1 MKKII
6 KILIVFLTI
15 VLIALIGTFAFLYFR
30 TDKMKSNKQV
40 YLKYLAESGDFI
52 YNQIKDEDLD
62 TYKNKLK
69 NTPYQNNGKI
79 AISYDTEDSN
89 KSKKMQLMENS
100 NISITGKVDK
110 ANKINSQNI
119 KINFPQNQTTDID
132 LIAQD
137 DLYGFR
143 INNILKSYIS
153 VENNNLQEWAKVLGL
168 NEEQLK
174 LIPNKLD
181 GNFIDSIVT
190 DKEMNEI
197 IDKYKKQLFNSLN
210 NDMFSAT
217 TQDKTTVYSLKIT
230 ESQLKEIVANMLQE
244 MQEDEE
250 IWKIVKN
257 ILTRFSNYSEE
268 ELEEVIKTAKEN
280 LKKSVED
287 EINPNNNNS
296 NDDVFGNFTTN
307 SSASEDS
314 LVADEI
320 YQYNL
325 YITDKKLEKIES
337 ITETKT
343 QTISKTEKG
352 ILIESNKKGTLNG
365 ENNTTVSIEK
375 TKEEEKLIYNIKI
388 KGNSQEI
395 MSFTIG
401 YNGLRSL
408 QQVQEVATLDYNLD
422 LESEKGILKKA
433 EENRK
438 KNISSNEESEI
449 MLSISEILTQKITNK
464 YTTNNTNADTSI
476 TLNDL
481 KQKFKDKN
489 FDFFENTDGT
499 FKIISKDT
507 NNEYTVDSSGRV
519 ETKEAEIQKSIE
531 TTTPKRKIQYYNK
544 NTFDENLSINKIENS
559 EIWKVNGKG
568 TEQIGSVFESIFKK
582 TEEINKEQNKQIG
595 LSENETL
602 YDVYML
608 GAIPYFSMVAID
620 NIEYE
625 QITVRNVATAYIGT
639 FTGLMNARNVL
650 SFNNA
655 LRSVNSLN
663 NEGFGQEMNR
673 ENSR

>member
-6 KILIVFLTI
+6 KILICFLII
-15 VLIALIGTFAFLYFR
+15 VLIALIGIFAYLYFR

-79 AISYDTEDSN
+79 AIRYETEDSN
-89 KSKKMQLMENS
+89 KSKKMQLVENS
-100 NISITGKVDK
+100 NILINGKVDK
-110 ANKINSQNI
+110 ANRINSQNI
-119 KINFPQNQTTDID
+119 KINFPENQTTDID

-153 VENNNLQEWAKVLGL
+153 IENNNLQEWAKALGL

-181 GNFIDSIVT
+181 GNLVDSFVT
-190 DKEMNEI
+190 DEEMDEI
-197 IDKYKKQLFNSLN
+197 IDKYKKQLFNSLKD
-210 NDMFSAT
+210 DMFSST
-217 TQDKTTVYSLKIT
+217 NQDKTTVYSLKIT

-250 IWKIVKN
+250 IWKIIKN

-268 ELEEVIKTAKEN
+268 ELDEAIKTAKED
-280 LKKSVED
+280 LKQSVEED
-287 EINPNNNNS
+287 IKQDNNK
-296 NDDVFGNFTTN
+296 DDIFGNLTTN
-307 SSASEDS
+307 SSTSEDAS
-314 LVADEI
+314 VSAEI
-320 YQYNL
+320 YQFNL
-325 YITDKKLEKIES
+325 YVTDGKLEKTET
-337 ITETKT
+337 ITETQI
-343 QTISKTEKG
+343 QTISKTENG
-352 ILIESNKKGTLNG
+352 ILIESKEKGAFNG

-395 MSFTIG
+395 MSITIG
-401 YNGLRSL
+401 YNGLKTL
-408 QQVQEVATLDYNLD
+408 QEVQEVAILTCEESIVDLFSKKDDY
-422 LESEKGILKKA
+422 
-433 EENRK
+433 
-438 KNISSNEESEI
+438 SSNI
-449 MLSISEILTQKITNK
+449 KAT
-464 YTTNNTNADTSI
+464 YT
-476 TLNDL
+476 
-481 KQKFKDKN
+481 
-489 FDFFENTDGT
+489 
-499 FKIISKDT
+499 
-507 NNEYTVDSSGRV
+507 
-519 ETKEAEIQKSIE
+519 
-531 TTTPKRKIQYYNK
+531 NK

-559 EIWKVNGKG
+559 EIWKVNGKE
-568 TEQIGSVFESIFKK
+568 TEQIGSVFESISKK
-582 TEEINKEQNKQIG
+582 MEEINKEQNKQIG

-608 GAIPYFSMVAID
+608 GAIPYFSVVGIN

-625 QITVRNVATAYIGT
+625 QITVKNAFTAYIGT

-650 SFNNA
+650 SSYNE
-655 LRSVNSLN
+655 LRPLN
-663 NEGFGQEMNR
+663 TLNKEGFGQEMNSVQ
-673 ENSR
+673 NSR

>member
-6 KILIVFLTI
+6 KILICFLII
-15 VLIALIGTFAFLYFR
+15 VLIALIGIFAYLYFR

-79 AISYDTEDSN
+79 AIRYETEDSN
-89 KSKKMQLMENS
+89 KSKKMQLVENS

-153 VENNNLQEWAKVLGL
+153 IENNNLQEWAKALGL

-181 GNFIDSIVT
+181 GNLVDSFVT
-190 DKEMNEI
+190 DEEMDEI
-197 IDKYKKQLFNSLN
+197 IDKYKKQLFNSLKD
-210 NDMFSAT
+210 DMFSAT

-250 IWKIVKN
+250 IWKIIKN

-268 ELEEVIKTAKEN
+268 ELDEAIKTAKED
-280 LKKSVED
+280 LKQSVEED
-287 EINPNNNNS
+287 IKQDNNK
-296 NDDVFGNFTTN
+296 DDIFGNLTTN
-307 SSASEDS
+307 SSTSEDAS
-314 LVADEI
+314 VSDEI
-320 YQYNL
+320 YQFNL
-325 YITDKKLEKIES
+325 YITDGKLEKTET
-337 ITETKT
+337 ITETQI
-343 QTISKTEKG
+343 QTISKTENG
-352 ILIESNKKGTLNG
+352 ILIESKEKGAFNG

-395 MSFTIG
+395 MSITIG
-401 YNGLRSL
+401 YNGLKTL
-408 QQVQEVATLDYNLD
+408 QEVQEVAILTCEESIVDLFSKKDDY
-422 LESEKGILKKA
+422 
-433 EENRK
+433 
-438 KNISSNEESEI
+438 SSNI
-449 MLSISEILTQKITNK
+449 KAT
-464 YTTNNTNADTSI
+464 YT
-476 TLNDL
+476 
-481 KQKFKDKN
+481 
-489 FDFFENTDGT
+489 
-499 FKIISKDT
+499 
-507 NNEYTVDSSGRV
+507 
-519 ETKEAEIQKSIE
+519 
-531 TTTPKRKIQYYNK
+531 NK

-568 TEQIGSVFESIFKK
+568 TEQIGSVFESISKK
-582 TEEINKEQNKQIG
+582 MEEINKERNKQIG
-595 LSENETL
+595 LYEDETL

-608 GAIPYFSMVAID
+608 GAIPYFSVVGI
-620 NIEYE
+620 N
-625 QITVRNVATAYIGT
+625 
-639 FTGLMNARNVL
+639 NVL
-650 SFNNA
+650 SCNNE
-655 LRSVNSLN
+655 LRPLN
-663 NEGFGQEMNR
+663 TLNKEGFGQEMNSVQ
-673 ENSR
+673 NSR